1 MRTTS
6 LHFRI
11 LVATLFSAGVVT
23 AQAANGLF
31 YDPSNAASPTGKTIG
46 YQLYR
51 TIGCPARELL
61 GIPCPVPMA
70 FENIPAAGNKAVM
83 AEPVAAALV
92 SPPAPPPAAMVA
104 AEPVPVIVPV
114 PARTEEYCAVL
125 DIQFEIDQDD
135 MQREVKEKLA
145 VLATFMKIYPENSAV
160 IEGHTD
166 DVGTNE
172 YNMKLSQRRADS
184 VVDYL
189 VRKHGIAPSRL
200 TAVGYGETRPLADNA
215 SEEGKRQNRRIDAV
229 IGCMTDIAGLRVVP
243 ARITMALLIEF
254 DRNQADVKPEYTGD
268 LRKVADFMQEHPSV
282 TATVEGHTGNLQGTS
297 ELAME
302 ISRRRAQNVVN
313 TLADNF
319 GIARSRLSAEGFGQT
334 RRVAY
339 STSLEGQQ
347 ENRRVNVIFNFA
359 K

>member
-23 AQAANGLF
+23 TQAANGLF

>member
-1 MRTTS
+1 MRTTP
-6 LHFRI
+6 LHFNI
-11 LVATLFSAGVVT
+11 LVATLFLTGIVT
-23 AQAANGLF
+23 AQAAGGLF

-46 YQLYR
+46 YELYR

-61 GIPCPVPMA
+61 GKPCPMPMA
-70 FENIPAAGNKAVM
+70 IEGGLAAGNKPARLEPIAAPFVSSP
-83 AEPVAAALV
+83 APQPVAI
-92 SPPAPPPAAMVA
+92 MA
-104 AEPVPVIVPV
+104 AEPARVIVPV
-114 PARTEEYCAVL
+114 LARTEEYCAVL

-135 MQREVKEKLA
+135 IQREVKEKLA
-145 VLATFMKIYPENSAV
+145 VLATFMKKYPDNSAV

-166 DVGTNE
+166 DVGTDT
-172 YNMKLSQRRADS
+172 YNMKLSQRRADR

-189 VRKHGIAPSRL
+189 VRMHGIAPSRL

-229 IGCMTDIAGLRVVP
+229 IGCVTDIAGLRVVP

-254 DRNQADVKPEYTGD
+254 DRNQAEVKAEYSGD
-268 LRKVADFMQEHPSV
+268 LRKVADFMKENPTV
-282 TATVEGHTGNLQGTS
+282 TATVEGHTGNLQGTP

-302 ISRRRAQNVVN
+302 ISQRRAQNVAN
-313 TLADNF
+313 SLADNF
-319 GIARSRLSAEGFGQT
+319 GVARSRLAAEGFGQT
-334 RRVAY
+334 RRFAY
-339 STSLEGQQ
+339 NTSLEGQQ

>member
-1 MRTTS
+1 MRTMA
-6 LHFRI
+6 LHFSI

-23 AQAANGLF
+23 AQAADGLF

-46 YQLYR
+46 YELYR

-70 FENIPAAGNKAVM
+70 LESTFAAGKKTAM
-83 AEPVAAALV
+83 AEPVAASFA
-92 SPPAPPPAAMVA
+92 SPPAPPPAAIV
-104 AEPVPVIVPV
+104 VPP

-145 VLATFMKIYPENSAV
+145 VLATFMKKYPNNSAV

-166 DVGTNE
+166 NVGTDE
-172 YNMKLSQRRADS
+172 YNLKLSQRRADS

-189 VRKHGIAPSRL
+189 VHKHGIAPSRL
-200 TAVGYGETRPLADNA
+200 TAVGYGETSPLADNA
-215 SEEGKRQNRRIDAV
+215 SDEGKRQNRRIDAV
-229 IGCMTDIAGLRVVP
+229 IGCVTDIAGLRVAP

-254 DRNQADVKPEYTGD
+254 DRNLAYVKPEYIGG
-268 LRKVADFMQEHPSV
+268 LSKVADFLQENPSV
-282 TATVEGHTGNLQGTS
+282 TATVEGHTGNLQGTP

-302 ISRRRAQNVVN
+302 ISQRRAQNVVN
-313 TLADNF
+313 SLVENF
-319 GIARSRLSAEGFGQT
+319 GVARSRLGAEGFGQT
-334 RRVAY
+334 RRFAY
-339 STSLEGQQ
+339 NTSLEGQQ
-347 ENRRVNVIFNFA
+347 ENRRVNVIFNFV

>member
-1 MRTTS
+1 
-6 LHFRI
+6 
-11 LVATLFSAGVVT
+11 
-23 AQAANGLF
+23 LF

-46 YQLYR
+46 FELYR

-61 GIPCPVPMA
+61 GIPCPEPMA
-70 FENIPAAGNKAVM
+70 ISELVTASLVTRPA
-83 AEPVAAALV
+83 
-92 SPPAPPPAAMVA
+92 SPPATIVA
-104 AEPVPVIVPV
+104 AEPVLVVVPV
-114 PARTEEYCAVL
+114 PVRTEEYCAIL

-135 MQREVKEKLA
+135 IQREELEKLA
-145 VLATFMKIYPENSAV
+145 VLATFMKKYPDTSAV

-166 DVGTNE
+166 GVGTDE
-172 YNMKLSQRRADS
+172 YNMALSQRRADS

-189 VRKHGIAPSRL
+189 VRSHGINPSRL

-229 IGCMTDIAGLRVVP
+229 IGCVTDIAGLRVVP

-254 DRNQADVKPEYTGD
+254 ERNQADVKPEYTAD

-282 TATVEGHTGNLQGTS
+282 TATVEGHTGNLQGTP

-302 ISRRRAQNVVN
+302 ISQRRAQNVVN
-313 TLADNF
+313 TLVDNF
-319 GIARSRLSAEGFGQT
+319 GVARSRLAAEGFGQT
-334 RRVAY
+334 RRFAY
-339 STSLEGQQ
+339 NTSLEGQQ

>member
-23 AQAANGLF
+23 TQAANGLF

-70 FENIPAAGNKAVM
+70 LENIPAAGNKAAM

-92 SPPAPPPAAMVA
+92 SPPAPQPAAMVA

>member
-70 FENIPAAGNKAVM
+70 LENIPAAGNKAAM

-145 VLATFMKIYPENSAV
+145 VLATFMKKYPENSAV